1 MGGGRVSSTQIVP
14 DEDRPLWKL
23 SQDEMRILL
32 ITVVGGFASVLLGAA
47 AIGFAVALARTEPKG
62 DVLGVLSYLRTWFV
76 VVGWASLATKKLRLI
91 MRALWGRLFV
101 PALAVLVV
109 LTTIV
114 SLGWLGL
121 AAGLQQK

>member
-14 DEDRPLWKL
+14 DDDRPLWKL
-23 SQDEMRILL
+23 SQDERRILL

-47 AIGFAVALARTEPKG
+47 AIGLAVALARTEPKG
-62 DVLGVLSYLRTWFV
+62 DVLGVLSYLTWFV

-101 PALAVLVV
+101 PPWR
-109 LTTIV
+109 
-114 SLGWLGL
+114 S
-121 AAGLQQK
+121 

>member
-1 MGGGRVSSTQIVP
+1 MP

-32 ITVVGGFASVLLGAA
+32 ITVVGEFASVLLGAV
-47 AIGFAVALARTEPKG
+47 AIGLAVALARTEPKG
-62 DVLGVLSYLRTWFV
+62 DVLGVLSYLTWFV
-76 VVGWASLATKKLRLI
+76 VIGWASLATKKLRLI

-101 PALAVLVV
+101 LALAVLVV

-114 SLGWLGL
+114 SLGWLQSGPR
-121 AAGLQQK
+121 ARRRSPHCPRMP